1 MANREM
7 KDSGVEWIGKIPKH
21 WEVMTLKRSTIS
33 VKGGIWGEEEK
44 KDENDIPCVRITD
57 FDRSNYTLLD
67 KDLILR
73 NLPQEKQKDYILN
86 KGDLLIEKSG
96 GGAKTPVGQ
105 VVIYNKDY
113 PAIYTNFTAKIEI
126 NKQIVSSEYFNYLNA
141 TLYNLGITVRSIKQ
155 TTGIQNLDLNNYLME
170 KASFP
175 TIEEQQKIAA
185 FLDEKVAHIDNI
197 IEDTKISIENLKAYK
212 QSLITETVTKGLSP
226 DVETKDSGVEW
237 FGRIPSHWKVSKVG
251 NVFEVILGK
260 MLSTFP
266 KESNWTEERYLSA
279 INVHFEGVE
288 TFNLKK
294 MWFSPVEKEKLE
306 VKFGDLLVVEGG
318 AGAGGSA
325 LYLSEEKG
333 IYVQNSINIVRPKAN
348 LSNTSFAYYI
358 FYCLVKNGY
367 VDYVSNKATIPHF
380 TKEKVQSVPY
390 PIIPLNEQQVI
401 VEFLDERTK
410 QVDSLIDQKEQLV
423 IELESYKKSLI
434 YEYVTGKK
442 EVN

>member
-1 MANREM
+1 MTNREM
-7 KDSGVEWIGKIPKH
+7 KDSGVEWIGEIPDRWVVGKVQTAFYRKK
-21 WEVMTLKRSTIS
+21 EKANVVNPTILSLARSGIKVRDIS
-33 VKGGIWGEEEK
+33 NNEGQLAA
-44 KDENDIPCVRITD
+44 DY
-57 FDRSNYTLLD
+57 SNYNPVSVGDVLLNPM
-67 KDLILR
+67 DLVSGANCNISNIEGVISPAYINLR
-73 NLPQEKQKDYILN
+73 
-86 KGDLLIEKSG
+86 
-96 GGAKTPVGQ
+96 AKTNYSGKY
-105 VVIYNKDY
+105 YNYYFKLQY
-113 PAIYTNFTAKIEI
+113 WSYAFFAHGKG
-126 NKQIVSSEYFNYLNA
+126 VSYENRW
-141 TLYNLGITVRSIKQ
+141 T
-155 TTGIQNLDLNNYLME
+155 LNNE
-170 KASFP
+170 
-175 TIEEQQKIAA
+175 TIMKYPIPVPSYEEQQKIAA
-185 FLDEKVAHIDNI
+185 FLDEKVSHIDKI
-197 IEDTKISIENLKAYK
+197 IEDTKKSIENLKVYK

-442 EVN
+442 EVI

>member
-1 MANREM
+1 MVNRNRTM
-7 KDSGVEWIGKIPKH
+7 KDSKVKWIGGIPDN
-21 WEVMTLKRSTIS
+21 WEVKPLKYIANIQTGNTPSMKNKHYYSDNGIDWVKTNNLLGTKGVKESEVKLSIEGSKVARIAKAHSTLVSCIGDVGKMGYITLDSAYNQQINAVTFNEDDVFWKYGMYYIS
-33 VKGGIWGEEEK
+33 V
-44 KDENDIPCVRITD
+44 
-57 FDRSNYTLLD
+57 
-67 KDLILR
+67 
-73 NLPQEKQKDYILN
+73 QKEQHQYYQNGNVLKILN
-86 KGDLLIEKSG
+86 TENQKRVVV
-96 GGAKTPVGQ
+96 PVP
-105 VVIYNKDY
+105 K
-113 PAIYTNFTAKIEI
+113 
-126 NKQIVSSEYFNYLNA
+126 
-141 TLYNLGITVRSIKQ
+141 
-155 TTGIQNLDLNNYLME
+155 
-170 KASFP
+170 
-175 TIEEQQKIAA
+175 IEEQKKIAA
-185 FLDEKVAHIDNI
+185 FLDEKVSHIDNI
-197 IEDTKISIENLKAYK
+197 IEDTKKSIENLKVYK

-237 FGRIPSHWKVSKVG
+237 FGRIPSHWMVSKVG

-390 PIIPLNEQQVI
+390 PIIPSNEQQVI

-410 QVDSLIDQKEQLV
+410 QVDSLIDQKEQL
-423 IELESYKKSLI
+423 INELESYKKSFI

-442 EVN
+442 EVM

>member
-1 MANREM
+1 MTNRKM
-7 KDSGVEWIGKIPKH
+7 KDSGVEWIGDIPIH
-21 WEVMTLKRSTIS
+21 WKLVS
-33 VKGGIWGEEEK
+33 VKHLFIIGRGRVIAKTELDDNGDYPVYSSQTKNNGVLGFIDTYDYDVSQLTWT
-44 KDENDIPCVRITD
+44 TD
-57 FDRSNYTLLD
+57 GANAGTVFLREGKYNCTNVCGTLLPKISNMSMKYMKYALEYIAIFHKRAD
-67 KDLILR
+67 TNGFKIMNNEMAVIKIL
-73 NLPQEKQKDYILN
+73 LPLENEQK
-86 KGDLLIEKSG
+86 
-96 GGAKTPVGQ
+96 
-105 VVIYNKDY
+105 
-113 PAIYTNFTAKIEI
+113 
-126 NKQIVSSEYFNYLNA
+126 
-141 TLYNLGITVRSIKQ
+141 
-155 TTGIQNLDLNNYLME
+155 
-170 KASFP
+170 
-175 TIEEQQKIAA
+175 KIAA
-185 FLDEKVAHIDNI
+185 FLDEKVSHVDSI
-197 IEDTKISIENLKAYK
+197 IEDTKKSIENLKAYK

-401 VEFLDERTK
+401 VEFLDERIK

-442 EVN
+442 EVK